1 MRHPCIRDRSSDGFT
16 LIEIMVTVLILV
28 TGLAGLVMMA
38 VGSTRSS
45 AASMNFNRGTAYG
58 EELLEQMR
66 EEAYGDLE
74 ASANTASGPGC
85 AAAGGT
91 IWDVVAND
99 GLTTDPD
106 LPGNPTQITFER
118 RVTVEC
124 LPSSTIKRVIVE
136 VLWQDEVSTRRGAP
150 HSIKFETFRT
160 PDPI

>member
-1 MRHPCIRDRSSDGFT
+1 MRHPCTPDPSERGFT

-66 EEAYGDLE
+66 ERDYDDLE
-74 ASANTASGPGC
+74 LDANIASGPGC
-85 AAAGGT
+85 DPAGNPP
-91 IWDVVAND
+91 WDIPGDQGV
-99 GLTTDPD
+99 TDED

-118 RVTVEC
+118 DVTVTC
-124 LPSSTIKRVIVE
+124 LPDSTLKRVIVE
-136 VLWQDEVSTRRGAP
+136 VRWDDEVSTRRGTP
-150 HSIKFETFRT
+150 HSIKFETYRT
-160 PDPI
+160 PDPL